1 MRIISFRTP
10 KPKSF
15 KYKPRYYD
23 QQKEELEKRKAALGL
38 DNKLTHD
45 EGLRLRMDKRWRA
58 GSSSDEEKSIL
69 ARIVTYLIY
78 AIFIGGSIY
87 IIMFTDIVE
96 QMLRAFGVTS

>member
-15 KYKPRYYD
+15 KYTPRYYD
-23 QQKEELEKRKAALGL
+23 QKREELEKRKAAMGL
-38 DNKLTHD
+38 DNELTYN

-58 GSSSDEEKSIL
+58 GNADEEKSTL
-69 ARIVTYLIY
+69 SKIVTYLIY

-96 QMLRAFGVTS
+96 QILRAFGVTN

>member
-23 QQKEELEKRKAALGL
+23 QQKEEMEKRKAAMGI
-38 DNKLTHD
+38 DNELTHD
-45 EGLRLRMDKRWRA
+45 ESLRLRMDKRWRA
-58 GSSSDEEKSIL
+58 GSADEEKSIL
-69 ARIVTYLIY
+69 RKIVTYLIY
-78 AIFIGGSIY
+78 GIFIGGSIY

-96 QMLRAFGVTS
+96 QILRAFGVTS

>member
-15 KYKPRYYD
+15 KYTPRYYD
-23 QQKEELEKRKAALGL
+23 QKREELEKRKAAMGL
-38 DNKLTHD
+38 DNELTHN

-58 GSSSDEEKSIL
+58 GNADEEKSIL
-69 ARIVTYLIY
+69 SRVVTYLIY

-87 IIMFTDIVE
+87 VIMFTDIVE
-96 QMLRAFGVTS
+96 QILRAFGVTN